1 MRSIVAG
8 RDVGLE
14 LTVIDLAH
22 RGHRHLRDEFVGHG
36 LDIFGQLLGAHPL
49 QLPHHLLFLGR
60 GVRLE
65 HDVDEGQT
73 ALHMILVGAAH
84 HRALMDSRVA
94 ADDIFDHR
102 GEDLEAVV
110 ADDEALDAGVE
121 EDEAVLIQIAD
132 VAGVH
137 PDAAIGVAAE
147 AVRLSVASEEVEVS
161 EEAEVLAAA
170 ASEEEWAEAAVPA
183 PGSKTRN
190 NQIINFNKKTRNMK
204 KSIII
209 ILAVVAILVIWAVS
223 VYNGLVTMDENVS
236 GQWANVE
243 TQYQRRADLI
253 PNLVNTVK
261 GYATH
266 EKETLEGVVAA
277 RSQATQI
284 KVDAAD
290 LTPEK
295 LAQYQKAQ
303 GAVTSALGKL
313 LAITE
318 NYPDLKAN
326 QNFLELQAQLE
337 GTENRINVARKNF
350 NDAAQAYNTNIRR
363 FPKNIFA
370 GMFGFDKKA
379 YFEAEEGSEKA
390 PKVEF

>member
-1 MRSIVAG
+1 MEERRKKLSGGA
-8 RDVGLE
+8 
-14 LTVIDLAH
+14 
-22 RGHRHLRDEFVGHG
+22 
-36 LDIFGQLLGAHPL
+36 IFGIIVIALLVILGAW
-49 QLPHHLLFLGR
+49 G
-60 GVRLE
+60 
-65 HDVDEGQT
+65 
-73 ALHMILVGAAH
+73 
-84 HRALMDSRVA
+84 
-94 ADDIFDHR
+94 
-102 GEDLEAVV
+102 
-110 ADDEALDAGVE
+110 
-121 EDEAVLIQIAD
+121 
-132 VAGVH
+132 
-137 PDAAIGVAAE
+137 IG
-147 AVRLSVASEEVEVS
+147 S
-161 EEAEVLAAA
+161 
-170 ASEEEWAEAAVPA
+170 
-183 PGSKTRN
+183 
-190 NQIINFNKKTRNMK
+190 
-204 KSIII
+204 
-209 ILAVVAILVIWAVS
+209 
-223 VYNGLVTMDENVS
+223 YNGLVGLKETIDNQS
-236 GQWANVE
+236 SNIE
-243 TQYQRRADLI
+243 TQLQRRADLI

-284 KVDAAD
+284 KVDAED

-295 LAQYQKAQ
+295 LAEYQKAQ